1 MQKRV
6 VITLA
11 LVFLI
16 ALVGIASAFSF
27 SSWLKQLFGG
37 SPTGYSIEEES
48 ASSISNEA
56 AQAPESE
63 TAASAPCGAYSF
75 ETPTSATASSQITN
89 YRAANAVDGNVG
101 THWFGDP
108 KEGYP
113 KWIEFDLGGKRCL
126 NAVEVNVF
134 LWDVPLKFEIQVSDD
149 GHDWRTLGEVRIL
162 REGAKYE
169 HFEVQETV
177 TRYVRI
183 HELAGK
189 RPYGALS
196 EVRLNIS
203 PLETAARP
211 TAKLTLANVIG
222 GPGLEKYYEIGG
234 KRVYLEIDGT
244 PIEEYFS

>member
-6 VITLA
+6 AITFA
-11 LVFLI
+11 LVLVI
-16 ALVGIASAFSF
+16 ALVGIASALSF
-27 SSWLKQLFGG
+27 SSWFKGLF
-37 SPTGYSIEEES
+37 TGYDVSEPADASPSAPSAIAPS
-48 ASSISNEA
+48 ASA
-56 AQAPESE
+56 AESG
-63 TAASAPCGAYSF
+63 TAPCGAYSL
-75 ETPTSATASSQITN
+75 ETPRSATASSQFTN
-89 YRAANAVDGNVG
+89 YRAANAVDSDVD

-108 KEGYP
+108 REGYP
-113 KWIEFDLGGKRCL
+113 KWIEFDLGNKHCF
-126 NAVEVNVF
+126 NAIEINVF

-149 GHDWRTLGEVRIL
+149 ARDWRTLGEAHVL
-162 REGAKYE
+162 NNGAKFE
-169 HFEVQETV
+169 LFEVEETV

-196 EVRLNIS
+196 EVRVNVA

-211 TAKLTLANVIG
+211 TTKLTIANVIG